1 MYCRP
6 FVRRAFSSVWAQPGT
21 KYGERYT
28 ITLIPG
34 DGTGKELTASIKKV
48 FSAIS
53 APIDWEEVNMTG
65 YADTDEACKL
75 NQAIESIKRN
85 KIALKGIH
93 DMAS

>member
-1 MYCRP
+1 MP
-6 FVRRAFSSVWAQPGT
+6 ALLRRAYSTVFAQPGT
-21 KYGERYT
+21 KYGQRYT

-65 YADTDEACKL
+65 YAATDEACKL
-75 NQAIESIKRN
+75 NQAIESVKRN
-85 KIALKGIH
+85 KIALKGAKYG
-93 DMAS
+93 ML